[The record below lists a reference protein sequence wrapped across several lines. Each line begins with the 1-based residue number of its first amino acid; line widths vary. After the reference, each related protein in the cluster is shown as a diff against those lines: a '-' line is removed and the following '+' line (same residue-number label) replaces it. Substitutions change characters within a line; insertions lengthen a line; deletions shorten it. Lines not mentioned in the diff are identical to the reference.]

1 MKARAKAI
9 GLDFVDLVF
18 SPLGYEM
25 LKAAHIK
32 LDGQMTSQ
40 LTQMIVDK
48 IINVNIHTTIPIS
61 PTFLSQIV
69 KVILNYYWYL
79 AGYIN

>member
-1 MKARAKAI
+1 
-9 GLDFVDLVF
+9 
-18 SPLGYEM
+18 
-25 LKAAHIK
+25 
-32 LDGQMTSQ
+32 
-40 LTQMIVDK
+40 MIVDK

-79 AGYIN
+79 AGYINWAGDPEFICSPWLWWYIDNGHGRLDHLECVCNVGGS